1 MRRAG
6 RRVLTRHGAA
16 ASVRA
21 VTTYILRRLL
31 LVPVTLFILT
41 FGTAMIMRL
50 TPGDV
55 VAYRLQNS
63 YTPERAAALH
73 EQLGLNKGPIEAYVD
88 WMADAFRG
96 EFGSS
101 FVTATPIADEIKRR
115 FPVTIQLVVLTVLV
129 QAALAIPLGAIAA
142 VRQNGPGDHAIRI
155 MSVVVLAVP
164 SFVVA
169 VFALRFPA
177 IWWGWFPPFGYV
189 PFQEDP
195 LQNMKV
201 YSIPVI
207 VGSLALMATLI
218 RLTRT
223 EMLEVLRQDYV
234 RTARAKGLAALTVV
248 RRHALK
254 NALIPVITV
263 LGLSFGGALGGVV
276 IIETIFSLP
285 GLGLYALDAARQEDY
300 LVVQTFVIISGFM
313 FVMVNLA
320 VDILYA
326 WLNPRIQYA

>member
-1 MRRAG
+1 M
-6 RRVLTRHGAA
+6 
-16 ASVRA
+16 
-21 VTTYILRRLL
+21 TTYILRRLL
-31 LVPVTLFILT
+31 LVPVTLFILS

-55 VAYRLQNS
+55 VDYRLQNT
-63 YTPERAAALH
+63 YVPERADALR
-73 EQLGLNKGPIEAYVD
+73 EQLGLNKGPFEAYFD
-88 WMADAFRG
+88 WMANAFQG
-96 EFGSS
+96 DFGSS
-101 FVTATPIADEIKRR
+101 FVSATPISEEIKRR
-115 FPVTIQLVVLTVLV
+115 FPVTIQLVVLTVLI
-129 QAALAIPLGAIAA
+129 QAVVAIPLGAIAA
-142 VRQNGPGDHAIRI
+142 VRQNGLSDHAIRI
-155 MSVVVLAVP
+155 ISVLVLAVP

-169 VFALRFPA
+169 VFALKFPA
-177 IWWGWFPPFGYV
+177 IWWGWFPPIGYV

-195 LQNMKV
+195 LRNMQV

-234 RTARAKGLAALTVV
+234 RTAQAKGLRQLAVI

-276 IIETIFSLP
+276 IIESIFSLP
-285 GLGLYALDAARQEDY
+285 GLGLYALNAVRQEDY
-300 LVVQTFVIISGFM
+300 LVVQTFVVFSGFM
-313 FVMVNLA
+313 FVIVNLV
-320 VDILYA
+320 VDLVYA
-326 WLNPRIQYA
+326 WLNPRIQYS

>member
-1 MRRAG
+1 MRAG
-6 RRVLTRHGAA
+6 ALTCRAA
-16 ASVRA
+16 VASVRG

-31 LVPVTLFILT
+31 LVPVTLFILS

-50 TPGDV
+50 IPGDV
-55 VAYRLQNS
+55 VDYKLQNS
-63 YTPERAAALH
+63 YTPERAEALR
-73 EQLGLNKGPIEAYVD
+73 EQLGLNKGPFEAYFD
-88 WMADAFRG
+88 WMANAFQG
-96 EFGSS
+96 DFGSS
-101 FVTATPIADEIKRR
+101 FVSATPIVDEIKRR

-155 MSVVVLAVP
+155 LSVVVLAVP
-164 SFVVA
+164 SFAVA
-169 VFALRFPA
+169 VFSLRFPA
-177 IWWGWFPPFGYV
+177 LWWAWFPPSGYV
-189 PFQEDP
+189 PFLEDP

-201 YSIPVI
+201 YSIPVV

-254 NALIPVITV
+254 NALIPVVTV

-276 IIETIFSLP
+276 IIESIFSLP
-285 GLGLYALDAARQEDY
+285 GLGLYALTAVLQEDY
-300 LVVQTFVIISGFM
+300 LVVQTFVVLSGFM
-313 FVMVNLA
+313 FVIVNLA

-326 WLNPRIQYA
+326 WLNPRIRYA

>member
-1 MRRAG
+1 M
-6 RRVLTRHGAA
+6 LTRRGAA

-234 RTARAKGLAALTVV
+234 RTARAKGLAAMTVV

>member
-1 MRRAG
+1 MRWPG
-6 RRVLTRHGAA
+6 RRVLTRRGAV

-31 LVPVTLFILT
+31 LVPVTLFILS

-50 TPGDV
+50 IPGDV
-55 VAYRLQNS
+55 VDYQLRNS
-63 YTPERAAALH
+63 YTPERADALR
-73 EQLGLNKGPIEAYVD
+73 EQLGLNKGPFEAYFD

-101 FVTATPIADEIKRR
+101 FVSATPIADEIQRR

-142 VRQNGPGDHAIRI
+142 VRQNGPSDHAIRI
-155 MSVVVLAVP
+155 MSVIVLAVP
-164 SFVVA
+164 SFAVA

-177 IWWGWFPPFGYV
+177 LWWAWFPPSGYV
-189 PFQEDP
+189 PFLDDP

-201 YSIPVI
+201 YSIPVV

-254 NALIPVITV
+254 NALIPVVTV

-276 IIETIFSLP
+276 IIESIFSLP
-285 GLGLYALDAARQEDY
+285 GLGLYALTAVLQEDY
-300 LVVQTFVIISGFM
+300 LVVQTFVVLSGFM
-313 FVMVNLA
+313 FVIVNLA

-326 WLNPRIQYA
+326 WLNPRIRYA